1 MQNVNKILLLIV
13 VALSAV
19 IAALVVTGQSG
30 AGKVSLEED
39 AQKEPYS
46 LGVSIGRY
54 MVRELDKQKEIGF
67 EINNTLIV
75 EGFRD
80 ALSKKAK
87 LSEEEVMEVMKGLD
101 KKLSEARAQKAEQ
114 DAAKNLEEGA
124 KFLESNK
131 TKTNVKVTETGLQ
144 YEVLTAAEG
153 VKPSENDTVEVHYRG
168 TLLDGTEFDS
178 SYERGQPVKL
188 ALNRV
193 IPGWSEG
200 VQLMSKGSKYKFYIP
215 ASLAY
220 GENGAGKIP
229 GNATLI
235 FEVELIS
242 IDQPE
247 ANGNANTASTVAK

>member
-1 MQNVNKILLLIV
+1 MQNVNKILMLIIFALL
-13 VALSAV
+13 AV
-19 IAALVVTGQSG
+19 IGAMVATGQSSS
-30 AGKVSLEED
+30 ASVALDED

-67 EINNTLIV
+67 DINNELIV
-75 EGFRD
+75 KGFRD
-80 ALSKKAK
+80 ALGKKAQ
-87 LSEEEVMEVMKGLD
+87 LSEEEVMEVMKNLD
-101 KKLSEARAQKAEQ
+101 KKLSEARTQKAEQ
-114 DAAKNLEEGA
+114 DAAKHLDEGA

-131 TKTNVKVTETGLQ
+131 TKANVKVTDSGLQ
-144 YEVLTAAEG
+144 YEILTAGEGLKPAET
-153 VKPSENDTVEVHYRG
+153 DTVEVHYRG

-188 ALNRV
+188 SLNRV

-242 IDQPE
+242 IEQPS
-247 ANGNANTASTVAK
+247 ADSSATSTAAK